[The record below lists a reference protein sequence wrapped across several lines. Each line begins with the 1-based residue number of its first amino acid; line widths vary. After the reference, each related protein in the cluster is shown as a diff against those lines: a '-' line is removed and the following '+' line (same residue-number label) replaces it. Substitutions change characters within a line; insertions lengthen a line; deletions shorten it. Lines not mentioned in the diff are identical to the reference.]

1 VTTITAL
8 TAATTALGPTWLQP
22 DTILSKFGAW
32 AVVAVMVIVF
42 VECGLLLFFLPGDS
56 LLFVM
61 GLFIATGAIATPI
74 WLALILVS
82 LAAVAGNLIGYWVG
96 AKVGQPFFERPNSK
110 LIKPKHIQKTHDFFE
125 KYGARAIILA
135 RFVPIVRTFITALAG
150 IARMNYAKFA
160 RYSIIG
166 GVAWA
171 TILTLLGYLLGKS
184 SAGAWLQKNIEI
196 VAILIVAISVLPIAI
211 EVLNARRADK
221 AAAGDSDPA

>member
-1 VTTITAL
+1 MTTFTAL

-22 DTILSKFGAW
+22 DSILTKFGAW

-56 LLFVM
+56 LLFIL

-74 WLALILVS
+74 WLAVILVS
-82 LAAVAGNLIGYWVG
+82 LAAIAGNLVGYWVG
-96 AKVGQPFFERPNSK
+96 AKVGQPFLERPNSK
-110 LIKPKHIQKTHDFFE
+110 LIKPKHIQKTRDFFD
-125 KYGARAIILA
+125 KHGARAIILA

-150 IARMNYAKFA
+150 ISRMNYAKFA

-166 GVAWA
+166 GIAWA

-184 SAGAWLQKNIEI
+184 SAGPWLQKNIEV
-196 VAILIVAISVLPIAI
+196 VAILIVAISVIPIAI
-211 EVLNARRADK
+211 DIRNARRTDK
-221 AAAGDSDPA
+221 SAPGDIDPV